1 MKTNPSNLLL
11 AATTALLA
19 STFSAHSPAQALTWT
34 INNGTVDTNLSTSIT
49 GSFTIDNENS
59 TAPNITFS
67 NLMIDGLTFTAA
79 DVINI
84 SLATPSGSGIEAI
97 DWLNGLN
104 SLSLVFDSPLTTAG
118 GTISLNDIAS
128 DFDGNAVSGSINAM
142 SEPPIT
148 VPEPST
154 ILGTLT
160 AFGFGAKLKRKGSQK
175 PKKDKDKD
183 RAS

>member
-1 MKTNPSNLLL
+1 MKTKPANLLL

-34 INNGTVDTNLSTSIT
+34 INNGTVDSNPATAIT

-59 TAPNITFS
+59 LAPNITFS

-84 SLATPSGSGIEAI
+84 SLATPSGSGIQAI

-104 SLSLVFDSPLTTAG
+104 SLSFVFDSPLTTAA
-118 GTISLNDIAS
+118 GTILLNNIAS
-128 DFDGNAVSGSINAM
+128 DFNGDAVSGSVTAV
-142 SEPPIT
+142 SPPPT
-148 VPEPST
+148 AVPEPSAL
-154 ILGTLT
+154 LGLAAT
-160 AFGFGAKLKRKGSQK
+160 FSSCVFLKRKLKGENQEIISEG
-175 PKKDKDKD
+175 
-183 RAS
+183 